1 MTLINTVAIQ
11 SALKDLFVSND
22 NIRKYTNRILEGSYE
37 IKSINGI
44 DLYVNVGIPEITDR
58 ALVNASEYRIPMSID
73 MVCRYRTKDKLDLQ
87 LINLVNN
94 VRDSIEDNYTISG
107 LVNGYTTPFEV
118 VADIIPE
125 ENPEVYVYTI
135 IVEYTLIKTRGE

>member
-1 MTLINTVAIQ
+1 MTLIDTVAIQ

-94 VRDSIEDNYTISG
+94 VRDTIEDNYRIDG
-107 LVNGYTTPFEV
+107 LVNGYITPFEV
-118 VADIIPE
+118 VADVIPE

>member
-1 MTLINTVAIQ
+1 MTLIDTVAIQ

-94 VRDSIEDNYTISG
+94 VRDTIEDNYRIDG
-107 LVNGYTTPFEV
+107 LVNGYITPFEV

>member
-1 MTLINTVAIQ
+1 MTLIDTVAIQ

-94 VRDSIEDNYTISG
+94 VRDTIEDNYRIDG
-107 LVNGYTTPFEV
+107 LVNGYITPFEV

-135 IVEYTLIKTRGE
+135 IVEYRLIKTRGE

>member
-1 MTLINTVAIQ
+1 MTLIDTVAIQ

-94 VRDSIEDNYTISG
+94 VRDSIEDNYTIDG
-107 LVNGYTTPFEV
+107 LVNGYITPFEV

>member
-1 MTLINTVAIQ
+1 MTLIDTVAIQ
-11 SALKDLFVSND
+11 SALKDLFVAND

-94 VRDSIEDNYTISG
+94 VRDSIEDNYRIDG